1 MADTVASGRSYS
13 ETFVAFLRKTRFEN
27 FPAKGIAKI
36 NDCMLLAI
44 CACGAAWAQALYPA
58 RPVRIVTAAAGGAS
72 DFAARD

>member
-36 NDCMLLAI
+36 NRLHAARDMRVRRSV
-44 CACGAAWAQALYPA
+44 GAGALSCEA
-58 RPVRIVTAAAGGAS
+58 VRIVTAAAGGAS